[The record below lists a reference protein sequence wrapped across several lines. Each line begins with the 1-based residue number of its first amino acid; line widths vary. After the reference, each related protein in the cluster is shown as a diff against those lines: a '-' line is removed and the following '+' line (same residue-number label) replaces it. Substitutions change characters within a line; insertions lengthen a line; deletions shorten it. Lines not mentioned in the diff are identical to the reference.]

1 MKNKDKNFGI
11 VTLRLNKNDWEI
23 FKELC
28 RLNNSDASKEM
39 RKFIKNY
46 IAEHSDKIKDIV
58 MKRGKNGN

>member
-11 VTLRLNKNDWEI
+11 VTLRLNKNDWKI

-39 RKFIKNY
+39 RKFIKKY
-46 IAEHSDKIKDIV
+46 IIQNTNTDKVKEI
-58 MKRGKNGN
+58 

>member
-1 MKNKDKNFGI
+1 MKDTYKHKTIRIN
-11 VTLRLNKNDWEI
+11 VNDWDI

-28 RLNNSDASKEM
+28 KINNTDASKEV

>member
-1 MKNKDKNFGI
+1 MKNKDKFGV
-11 VTLRLNKNDWEI
+11 VTLRLNKSDWEI

-46 IAEHSDKIKDIV
+46 IAEHSHQIKNIV
-58 MKRGKNGN
+58 MKGDKND